1 MSRDH
6 LTRMDAD
13 TRWLYTDH
21 ARRLQTKH
29 PEAWPAYWCAYQAVL
44 AESWW
49 EGRRV
54 PLESAWTPLIPGSM
68 EDALAALQDAKLL
81 DARGK
86 VVTSAWKKWFEPA
99 RDRIE
104 RRSTAG
110 VAGAKERWIKHA
122 ERIAEAAGGAMRS
135 HSSAVHQ
142 ASHPSQPSK
151 PSKPASGTRALDTL
165 QDVSS
170 IVPVAGDNQVMP
182 TALNE
187 PWKTFEELT
196 GTPMTFVSV
205 RTSDRIDGLV
215 LRRDVQPVVEAM
227 RAVASS
233 IAQQPPAPEQLV
245 TAVQKHLEPIGTTR
259 TKGANPTTKEARD
272 AFRS

>member
-1 MSRDH
+1 
-6 LTRMDAD
+6 
-13 TRWLYTDH
+13 
-21 ARRLQTKH
+21 
-29 PEAWPAYWCAYQAVL
+29 
-44 AESWW
+44 
-49 EGRRV
+49 
-54 PLESAWTPLIPGSM
+54 
-68 EDALAALQDAKLL
+68 
-81 DARGK
+81 
-86 VVTSAWKKWFEPA
+86 
-99 RDRIE
+99 
-104 RRSTAG
+104 
-110 VAGAKERWIKHA
+110 
-122 ERIAEAAGGAMRS
+122 MRS

-151 PSKPASGTRALDTL
+151 PSKPASGTRALDDTL